1 MILHTDLQ
9 FLGHSGV
16 AGLTEDNISNNNH
29 GALKVNFLQNLS
41 SDIRQA
47 IKLTS
52 PMWEDV
58 TYTCDISVTDHSV
71 FNNEYMVR
79 GNRHKSN
86 DGCRNC
92 GKQGH
97 WAKECWTGSQ
107 ERNDTHP
114 DSDLDNEYER
124 FKILSDCQRAALL
137 SAVHGNQGRPRCSV
151 AT

>member
-1 MILHTDLQ
+1 M
-9 FLGHSGV
+9 V
-16 AGLTEDNISNNNH
+16 GLTEDNISNNNH
-29 GALKVNFLQNLS
+29 GALKANFLQNLS
-41 SDIRQA
+41 SELRQA
-47 IKLTS
+47 IKLMS

-58 TYTCDISVTDHSV
+58 IYTFDMLIGAAKVKHRGS
-71 FNNEYMVR
+71 R
-79 GNRHKSN
+79 WKGNRHRSN
-86 DGCRNC
+86 DVCRKC
-92 GKQGH
+92 GKQRH

-137 SAVHGNQGRPRCSV
+137 SAVHGNQGRPRCSE